1 MRTQFLGQAY
11 ASDSLP
17 LAAQTRINLFF
28 EAAPQGS
35 AYDGM
40 LYGAPGRVL
49 FCTLGDGPIRGMAYA
64 GSKRWAVS
72 GETLYS
78 IDASGTGTSV
88 TTIAGT
94 GRCMLVANDTQLV
107 VMHESGW
114 TVITLATDAVSTP
127 ANAPLTAQGT
137 YQDSYIVFPNANGTY
152 GWTAIGNATSIGA
165 LDFASAEAQPDP
177 IVAVLSDHRELWLFG
192 RDTVEIA
199 QTSGNADLV
208 FTRTAIMEQGCIARY
223 SPAKADNTVIW
234 LGGNHHG
241 KGRVY
246 KADGYTPVG
255 VSDAALD
262 TWLDA
267 IDDLSDA
274 FAFTYKQG
282 GHTFYVLTV
291 PGHGSW
297 AYDLSGGG
305 WSQLAYR
312 NPMTGDL
319 EQIRDNAYCF
329 DGSRHLVG
337 DYENGNIYEL
347 RLDAYTDNG
356 DPIYR
361 ERAWS
366 VIQAGGKFIRHSR
379 GELFGEMGVGLASG
393 QGEDPVALLSW
404 SRDGCRTWSNDRELH
419 LGRIGQYKN
428 RAYTWRVGLGRETV
442 YRLRM
447 TDPVKVRWYGFEIE
461 ATTGTR

>member
-17 LAAQTRINLFF
+17 LAAQTRVNLFF

-35 AYDGM
+35 AYEGM

-49 FCTLGDGPIRGMAYA
+49 FCTLGSGPIRGMAYA
-64 GSKRWAVS
+64 GGKRWAVS
-72 GETLYS
+72 GTSLYS
-78 IDASGTGTSV
+78 IDAAGTGTV
-88 TTIAGT
+88 VATIPGT
-94 GRCMLVANDTQLV
+94 GRVMLVANDTQLV
-107 VMHESGW
+107 VMHASGW
-114 TVITLATDAVSTP
+114 TVITLANDVVSTP

-152 GWTAIGNATSIGA
+152 GWTAIGNAASIDA

-199 QTSGNADLV
+199 QTSGSADLV

-246 KADGYTPVG
+246 KADGYSPAG
-255 VSDAALD
+255 ISDAALD

-267 IDDLSDA
+267 IADLSEA

-312 NPMTGDL
+312 NPTTGDL
-319 EQIRDNAYCF
+319 ERIRDNAYCF

-356 DPIYR
+356 NAIYW
-361 ERAWS
+361 ERAFS
-366 VIQAGGKFIRHSR
+366 VIEAENRWLRHDR
-379 GELFGEMGVGLASG
+379 AELMAEMGVGLNDG
-393 QGEDPVALLSW
+393 QGSDPIVLLSW
-404 SRDGCRTWSNDRELH
+404 SDDGCRTWSNDRELR
-419 LGRIGQYKN
+419 LGRIGEFTARAIARRLGLSRN
-428 RAYTWRVGLGRETV
+428 RV
-442 YRLRM
+442 YRIRG
-447 TDPVKVRWYGFEIE
+447 TDPVKRRFYGFNLDAQQ
-461 ATTGTR
+461 ATR